1 MRLRKKDFTAML
13 IYWGHTNGSL
23 ADILAQFAPTAV
35 CTHYHAVYSQ
45 PYWKD
50 YMTMVTMIGD
60 HKFYAE

>member
-1 MRLRKKDFTAML
+1 ML